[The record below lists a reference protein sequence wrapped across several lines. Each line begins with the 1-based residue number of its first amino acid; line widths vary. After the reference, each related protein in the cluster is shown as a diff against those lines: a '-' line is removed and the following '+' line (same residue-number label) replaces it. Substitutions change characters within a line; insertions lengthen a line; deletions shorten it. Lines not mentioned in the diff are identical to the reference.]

1 MNPSRFAHAILL
13 SALIAS
19 GIQAQTLTN
28 LTGGRLTLTTTASS
42 QNLKIEAISGVVRV
56 FGFAGIPD
64 GTSYPAL
71 TGVSLN
77 TGAGNDSVE
86 VEVTSAQSFDVRL
99 DTGEGNSETKLKWR
113 ILGSTSMP
121 AATFTR
127 TGATAGTQNLAI
139 EVESESS
146 RAALTVDAGSAS
158 DIVTKLTSANNSEYL
173 RVGFTANAPKLS
185 FELTSAAAA
194 LDLDIRGGGTVGNDE
209 LIYKIAQSRPAQLHV
224 NWALDALG
232 GSDKVEAFVSAAGST
247 VTQRGNVL
255 GRSGDDTLLFETDA
269 FATISGLSLND
280 GAGADRLS
288 HIIKGRY
295 QASQTLRPVLLGG
308 DGNDELILS
317 TDTGIFGT
325 GLPNDVFPLID
336 CGLGTDLFNAFGIIR
351 ACEARL

>member
-1 MNPSRFAHAILL
+1 M
-13 SALIAS
+13 SALLA
-19 GIQAQTLTN
+19 GGVHAQTLSN
-28 LTGGRLTLTTTASS
+28 LTGGRLTLTTTGNS
-42 QNLKIEAISGVVRV
+42 QNLRIEAVSGVVRV

-99 DTGEGNSETKLKWR
+99 DTGEGSSETKLKWR
-113 ILGSTSMP
+113 ILGGASMP

-127 TGATAGTQNLAI
+127 TGSPAGTQNVAL
-139 EVESESS
+139 ELENESN
-146 RAALTVDAGSAS
+146 RAALTVDAGIAS
-158 DIVTKLTSANNSEYL
+158 DVNTKLTSSNSSEYL

-185 FELTSAAAA
+185 FELSSAAAA
-194 LDLDIRGGGTVGNDE
+194 LDLDLKGGGTAGNDE
-209 LIYKIAQSRPAQLHV
+209 LKYKVAQSRASQLHV
-224 NWALDALG
+224 NWAIDALG
-232 GSDKVEAFVSAAGST
+232 GADKVEAFVSAAGST
-247 VTQRGNVL
+247 VTQRGSVL
-255 GRSGDDTLLFETDA
+255 GRAGDDTLLFETDA
-269 FATISGLSLND
+269 FATISGLTLN
-280 GAGADRLS
+280 GGPGADRLS
-288 HIIKGRY
+288 QILKGRY

-308 DGNDELILS
+308 DGNDELILT

-336 CGLGTDLFNAFGIIR
+336 CGLGTDLFNGFGIIR